1 MTEVRSPTGVQ
12 FKLASPKGTIL
23 GTITIPCHVAEMFE
37 KEYQVPVYMPPK
49 WLASYQEWRNDTPIE
64 TNMMVLTRSYA
75 VPGALEL
82 WGTSIE
88 EFEKLDGYSFSPS
101 AAYLRSIVE

>member
-1 MTEVRSPTGVQ
+1 MTEVRSLIGVQ

-37 KEYQVPVYMPPK
+37 KEYQVHVYMPPRRPTY
-49 WLASYQEWRNDTPIE
+49 YQQWKNDTPIE
-64 TNMMVLTRSYA
+64 ITTMVLTRSHA

-101 AAYLRSIVE
+101 AAYLRSIIE